1 MQGTWVQ
8 ALAWEDP
15 LEKGP
20 ATHSYSC
27 LENPMDRGA
36 WQAMVHRVTESGT
49 WLKQLSAQA
58 HVIDRTDLQDGVN
71 ESPAP
76 LSISLFRVLSQIS

>member
-1 MQGTWVQ
+1 
-8 ALAWEDP
+8 
-15 LEKGP
+15 
-20 ATHSYSC
+20 
-27 LENPMDRGA
+27 
-36 WQAMVHRVTESGT
+36 MVHRVTESGT

-76 LSISLFRVLSQIS
+76 LSVSLFRVLSQIS